1 MYVLI
6 KPFFKGE
13 NNMKIKIVKNL
24 DYYGEKLPEDM
35 IGKKFSVKKIE
46 EDGVRVGYK
55 EADVFVLNKE
65 FEIVEL
71 RGNDFYKLLD
81 KYINKFA
88 RKIEELKER
97 EDYLNMMY
105 YIGQKEILEELKDKI
120 EVWK

>member
-1 MYVLI
+1 
-6 KPFFKGE
+6 
-13 NNMKIKIVKNL
+13 MKIKIVKNV

-46 EDGVRVGYK
+46 EDGVWVHYK
-55 EADVFVLNKE
+55 KAAYVFVLYKE

-71 RGNDFYKLLD
+71 RGDDFYRLLD
-81 KYINKFA
+81 KYIDKFA
-88 RKIEELKER
+88 RKTEELKER